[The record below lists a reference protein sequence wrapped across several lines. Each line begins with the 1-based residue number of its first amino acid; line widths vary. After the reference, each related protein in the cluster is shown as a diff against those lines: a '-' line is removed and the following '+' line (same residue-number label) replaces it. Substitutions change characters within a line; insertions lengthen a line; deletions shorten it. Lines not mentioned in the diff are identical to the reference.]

1 MNFVSLPWIGARMLI
16 VRTSRIAM
24 MTTSCMGSV
33 MLCSAR
39 KKPTASTQP
48 ITGSWMSEAYSP
60 WNTRLLS
67 VAAIARASV
76 SNSSVNRRVL
86 PMARICLMPIIAS
99 VNFAA

>member
-1 MNFVSLPWIGARMLI
+1 MNFCQLALDRGQNADRAHQQDRHDDDLVDGQRHAVQREE
-16 VRTSRIAM
+16 
-24 MTTSCMGSV
+24 
-33 MLCSAR
+33 
-39 KKPTASTQP
+39 KPTASTQP